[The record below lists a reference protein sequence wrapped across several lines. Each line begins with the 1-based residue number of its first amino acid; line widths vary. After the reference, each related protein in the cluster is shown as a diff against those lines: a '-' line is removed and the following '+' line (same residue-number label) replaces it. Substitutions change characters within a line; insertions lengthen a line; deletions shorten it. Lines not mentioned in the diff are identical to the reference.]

1 MTVLRLKMGYF
12 EDFSKKVIRK
22 FGRKEKCLYLC
33 TRLTGT
39 TEFPIVSKCKQTIFE
54 ELRN

>member
-1 MTVLRLKMGYF
+1 MGYF
-12 EDFSKKVIRK
+12 EDFSKKVVRK
-22 FGRKEKCLYLC
+22 FGGKEKCLYLC

-39 TEFPIVSKCKQTIFE
+39 TKFPEVSKCKQTIFE